1 MVLFLTFVFP
11 AQASKVKDLEQE
23 KDSIESQISS
33 LEKELDDILAK
44 VKKKS
49 AELKKTR
56 EELAIAKGK
65 EEAQYESMMLRIK
78 YMYENGNTN
87 LLEILF
93 SSNGLVEFVSNAEY
107 VSQINKY
114 DRELLTNYA
123 NLCEQIAEKEAEIN
137 SNRNNFHILI

>member
-1 MVLFLTFVFP
+1 
-11 AQASKVKDLEQE
+11 VKDLEQE

-44 VKKKS
+44 IKKKS
-49 AELKKTR
+49 TELKKTR

-93 SSNGLVEFVSNAEY
+93 SILAIGV
-107 VSQINKY
+107 
-114 DRELLTNYA
+114 LLSITPCDTV
-123 NLCEQIAEKEAEIN
+123 L
-137 SNRNNFHILI
+137 S